1 MIGPFIWRQ
10 MILIPAAVVYLFI
23 CHRIILDNDN
33 GVSCE
38 SRVCVCLCGVSIS
51 ILFNLDCIQLCWLH
65 LPNKERL
72 KATTRSI
79 WMMHPGNSIQT
90 LMLVVSVSCYL
101 YPSLSLSLSLS
112 SLATLQYDYRVCR
125 LLTLSISKN
134 RNVRLTSSDLFS
146 ALKMGL
152 EMKTRRWK
160 LLFDSLRTYILC
172 CVTYRDYW
180 YLAKQCAGVNS
191 NLTVIP
197 STNFGIKT
205 KRITRYEWEFFTCT
219 HTFIS
224 RMINAFHDT
233 WQSAWKTNNN
243 RKSMRQWF
251 EGFGRQ
257 CVW

>member
-1 MIGPFIWRQ
+1 MEFRVR
-10 MILIPAAVVYLFI
+10 A
-23 CHRIILDNDN
+23 
-33 GVSCE
+33 
-38 SRVCVCLCGVSIS
+38 VCVCACAVSPYRYFS
-51 ILFNLDCIQLCWLH
+51 IWIAFNYADCICQIKNDWK
-65 LPNKERL
+65 LPPDRYEWCIR
-72 KATTRSI
+72 
-79 WMMHPGNSIQT
+79 GIQFRH
-90 LMLVVSVSCYL
+90 SCL
-101 YPSLSLSLSLS
+101 LSLSLAICILLFHSLSLS

-180 YLAKQCAGVNS
+180 YHAKQCAGVNS